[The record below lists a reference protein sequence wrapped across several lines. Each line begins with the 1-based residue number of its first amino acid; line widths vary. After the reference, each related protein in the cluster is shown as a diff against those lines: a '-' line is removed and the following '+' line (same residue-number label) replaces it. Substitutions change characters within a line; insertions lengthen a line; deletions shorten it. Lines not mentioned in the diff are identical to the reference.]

1 MASVLAGCRTTGLVF
16 GGYQLRV
23 LSPGANSTATVP
35 MTVTW
40 TAGDL
45 FQPGDRYAVFVD
57 ATPIGVGRS
66 ITDLVPQSCLATPGC
81 SRATYYQQASVWL
94 TSKPSLTMTSIPDV
108 LGQNSGREY
117 HTLIIILLNKSQVRM
132 SEEYASLDFLYMRPP
147 P

>member
-1 MASVLAGCRTTGLVF
+1 MPVTRRRIARRPGRRAALRTTALVIVVLAMASVLAGCRTTGLVF

-35 MTVTW
+35 LTVTW
-40 TAGDL
+40 TACDL
-45 FQPGDRYAVFVD
+45 FQPGDSYAVFVD

-94 TSKPSLTMTSIPDV
+94 T
-108 LGQNSGREY
+108 
-117 HTLIIILLNKSQVRM
+117 
-132 SEEYASLDFLYMRPP
+132 
-147 P
+147 